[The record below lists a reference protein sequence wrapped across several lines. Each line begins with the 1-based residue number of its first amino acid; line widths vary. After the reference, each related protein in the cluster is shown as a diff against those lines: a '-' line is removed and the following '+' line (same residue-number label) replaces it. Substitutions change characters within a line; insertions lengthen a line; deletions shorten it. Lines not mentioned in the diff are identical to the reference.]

1 MCTCNG
7 NGSGGSETMEWL
19 DARYADDHEDDRPR
33 WRLFGDPEKN
43 RNTVDDVL
51 AGVSAGLLNREA
63 RRGGGAS
70 SADSGS
76 GGGMSTVL
84 LIGGGIAA
92 GFILSRVL

>member
-1 MCTCNG
+1 
-7 NGSGGSETMEWL
+7 MEWL
-19 DARYADDHEDDRPR
+19 DARYQDDHSDGSRF
-33 WRLFGDPEKN
+33 RLFGDPEKN

-51 AGVSAGLLNREA
+51 AGLSAGLLNREA
-63 RRGGGAS
+63 RRGGGSVAS
-70 SADSGS
+70 DSGS